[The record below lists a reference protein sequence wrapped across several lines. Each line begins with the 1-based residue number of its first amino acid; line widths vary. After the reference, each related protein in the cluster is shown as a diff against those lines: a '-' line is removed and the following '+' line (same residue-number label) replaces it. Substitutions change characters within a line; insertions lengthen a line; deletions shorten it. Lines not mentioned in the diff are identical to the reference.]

1 MRAFL
6 FLAALLFAYPASA
19 EQQKQLSTNSEGL
32 RPQAT
37 GGNALTN
44 GQIVALVKA
53 GAGDETI
60 ISLIEQSKTNFDSS
74 LEALMA
80 LHDEGVSN
88 AVINAVKK
96 RAEQQTAPA
105 AAEFKP
111 ITCEDVITLSK
122 AGLSDAAI
130 IAAIGN
136 SVTGFNLDTRQL
148 LNLKTAG
155 VSNAVIEAMQ
165 KYGYAASSPAPQG
178 ALPAAP
184 GAPGGKT
191 PTHEDGLVIH
201 LGAGFDAGPYRSRT
215 KEFTRDIAWEKAS
228 LAAGQSFSG
237 ETAQTGA
244 AGTAY
249 LFGETAVKHDW
260 KLGFS
265 LGLGL
270 ADHSWYD
277 YRTSE
282 SDLSGSVSF
291 KGKFDNIAGIFPA
304 EIYVKYSPEREKHS
318 FFFGMGADYLRTT
331 TNITASCSA
340 SGSYSC
346 YAYNFSPFLASGSAI
361 HAAAGGEYFI
371 GPKISLGLNVK
382 YLFGGKVRDLRGTV
396 DGVKSRLVMVK
407 DPANGLEY
415 LGTAPV
421 SQGLAANERLFEY
434 DYSGPRVNAFI
445 KYYFGGRP

>member
-1 MRAFL
+1 MKCAFFAGTMAFCVVAVQPAQL
-6 FLAALLFAYPASA
+6 QAADHGV
-19 EQQKQLSTNSEGL
+19 TNGAVMVE
-32 RPQAT
+32 
-37 GGNALTN
+37 NALTN
-44 GQIVALVKA
+44 DQIVALVKA

-60 ISLIEQSKTNFDSS
+60 ISLIEQSKTNFDSG
-74 LEALMA
+74 LEALMV
-80 LHDEGVSN
+80 LHDEGVSS

-96 RAEQQTAPA
+96 RAEQQAAPA
-105 AAEFKP
+105 AAKFKP

-130 IAAIGN
+130 IAALEN
-136 SVTGFNLDTRQL
+136 SAAGFDLDTRQL
-148 LNLKTAG
+148 LDLKTAG

-165 KYGYAASSPAPQG
+165 KYGHAAASPAPQG
-178 ALPAAP
+178 APPAAP
-184 GAPGGKT
+184 GTSGGKAAAR
-191 PTHEDGLVIH
+191 EDGLVIH

-215 KEFTRDIAWEKAS
+215 KEFTKDIAWENAG

-237 ETAQTGA
+237 ETGQTGA

-277 YRTSE
+277 YRASE
-282 SDLSGSVSF
+282 SDLSGSSSF
-291 KGKFDNIAGIFPA
+291 KGKFDNFAAIFPA
-304 EIYVKYSPEREKHS
+304 EIYVKYSPEKEKHS
-318 FFFGMGADYLRTT
+318 FILGMGADYLRTT

-346 YAYNFSPFLASGSAI
+346 YAYNFSPFLASGAAI
-361 HAAAGGEYFI
+361 HASAGGEYFI
-371 GPKISLGLNVK
+371 SSDISLGVNLK

-396 DGVKSRLVMVK
+396 DGVKSRLIMVK
-407 DPANGLEY
+407 DPANGLEH
-415 LGTAPV
+415 LDTAPV
-421 SQGLAANERLFEY
+421 TQGLAANERLFEY
-434 DYSGPRVNAFI
+434 DYSGPRINI
-445 KYYFGGRP
+445 SLKYYFGGRQ